1 MARFEH
7 KEKFLDF
14 KMKSNRVDVFLM
26 DLLSQKSHADILVV
40 IKIICIISHG
50 QSFTEKGFSISKE
63 VNDCNILE
71 DSLICQR
78 IVYDTLQACV
88 KEIYEIEIDQK
99 LRKSCLLS

>member
-14 KMKSNRVDVFLM
+14 KIKSNSTDVFLM
-26 DLLSQKSHADILVV
+26 DLLSEKSHADLLIV

-50 QSFTEKGFSISKE
+50 QSFTETGFSINKE

-71 DSLICQR
+71 ESL
-78 IVYDTLQACV
+78 
-88 KEIYEIEIDQK
+88 K
-99 LRKSCLLS
+99 L